1 MRLFAKPF
9 LFQPEDVF
17 LLTGIVLVVLSGV
30 YSRTIVPPLGL
41 YVVSQIVPVILSPDP
56 ALGLEQ
62 IIRIGYFAT
71 IAWAISSAVRNV
83 GMLGVVA
90 KSWMFGTAIAVG
102 AGFFGVWRY
111 VVEGYRSNAL
121 LLMYPGWD
129 VPRLRSLLYNPNSL
143 ANFLSV
149 GVICTVAA
157 LADSRSR
164 RATMGYGGLAVAGVM
179 ATLLTFSRGG
189 WLGLTIGFAALFFG
203 GSRLRRSVL
212 VVSMVGIVGVSLILL
227 VLDSGPLTL
236 ARRISTTKTGDY
248 SVVGRTMNLRTSLN
262 MILEN
267 ALWGVGLGRFDAA
280 YLTYLK
286 DEYKSDAFPQ
296 LNAWAQAPHNMYIG
310 VLGETGIVGFA
321 GFAALLAWFLRVM
334 YRNWTATDD
343 DQAHLRRALVAGGMA
358 ILVQG
363 AFADLWLE
371 REVVYGLGL
380 NWAMYEHL
388 LRRPARTAD

>member
-203 GSRLRRSVL
+203 GSLLRRSVL

-262 MILEN
+262 MILR
-267 ALWGVGLGRFDAA
+267 GVPDVSEG
-280 YLTYLK
+280 
-286 DEYKSDAFPQ
+286 
-296 LNAWAQAPHNMYIG
+296 
-310 VLGETGIVGFA
+310 
-321 GFAALLAWFLRVM
+321 
-334 YRNWTATDD
+334 
-343 DQAHLRRALVAGGMA
+343 
-358 ILVQG
+358 
-363 AFADLWLE
+363 
-371 REVVYGLGL
+371 
-380 NWAMYEHL
+380 
-388 LRRPARTAD
+388 